1 MPAVVPAPIARLKD
15 ELASLERAYSA
26 GHHGRWSAR
35 RRSDLVDAALVELY
49 GAETSAAERAP
60 RTALVA
66 LGGYGR
72 GALVPRSD
80 IDLLLLHDGTEPPA
94 VAALSERLLYP
105 LWDAGFTVGHA
116 VRTPAETR
124 RAGGRTAGRRDR
136 RARCPPARRG
146 RRAHAR
152 GRGPGPRAH
161 ACRSGRVRRGPG
173 GRRSRTTRA
182 LRLDRLPPGT
192 GAEGG
197 RRRVAGHPRVRLAP
211 ERSVDGRSRTT
222 GCSGA
227 PSVRSWTRPRSS

>member
-80 IDLLLLHDGTEPPA
+80 IDLLLLHDGTEPAA

-116 VRTPAETR
+116 VRTPAETVALAAER
-124 RAGGRTAGRRDR
+124 LDAATAVLDARLLAGDDELMRAAVDPVVERT
-136 RARCPPARRG
+136 
-146 RRAHAR
+146 
-152 GRGPGPRAH
+152 

-173 GRRSRTTRA
+173 ERRPRTTRA